1 MCRQPVSGSGSVS
14 EPVPVETPN
23 QDHSLEVKL
32 RLKVSGLAVLWT
44 PGFCMVVCRAAFNG
58 LMLTT
63 ELINSLFDSA
73 LPEPSH
79 WESRYP
85 ARELPSGAIVTRFAP
100 SPTGFLHTGGVYV
113 ATLGKNLAH
122 HSAGSYFVRIEDTDQ
137 AREVPGSREQFAIA
151 FKYFDIESDESDSNS
166 KWGPYE
172 QSKRELI
179 YHTYARELMRRGH
192 AYPCFCTREE
202 LARMTEEQNAA
213 KVQTGYYGSWAR
225 CRNLSQEEVVSRL
238 EAGKPYTIRFRSP
251 DGPPRRVE
259 FVDLI
264 RGRIEHQDNVND
276 VVLLKG
282 SDQSPRLP
290 TYHFAHVIDDTLM
303 RVNVVLRG
311 EEWISSVPVH
321 LQLFNALDWEPIPYA
336 HIAPLMKFD
345 GSSRRK
351 LSKRKDNEADV
362 AFYMSSGYPAGAVL
376 HYLRGLANSRFAEMT
391 FAESASSALSLSEC
405 GVAGPI
411 FDLVKLESISR
422 EYIAQLPTEE
432 ALESLL
438 TWAREHD
445 PELAE
450 IISRNMLLAERI
462 FDAERQ
468 PGVQRKDLAKWDE
481 FRPRYG
487 LYFNELFAVVTDP
500 ADPRFAPVAPE
511 MVVKLLEDFADKYQH
526 APDKEAWF
534 EQIRSLAA
542 AHGFAPTAGQFKK
555 DPGSFA
561 GSIAH
566 VSNVIRIALTGLT
579 TSPELFLVAHNI
591 GEEEL
596 LRRVR
601 AVNRK

>member
-1 MCRQPVSGSGSVS
+1 
-14 EPVPVETPN
+14 
-23 QDHSLEVKL
+23 
-32 RLKVSGLAVLWT
+32 
-44 PGFCMVVCRAAFNG
+44 
-58 LMLTT
+58 MLTT
-63 ELINSLFDSA
+63 EFINTLFA
-73 LPEPSH
+73 AELPEPSH

-85 ARELPSGAIVTRFAP
+85 PRELRSGAIVTRFAP

-122 HSAGSYFVRIEDTDQ
+122 HSKGSYFVRIEDTDQ
-137 AREVPGSREQFAIA
+137 AREVAGSREQFARA
-151 FKYFDIESDESDSNS
+151 FKYFHIESDENDSNS
-166 KWGPYE
+166 TWGPYE

-179 YHTYARELMRRGH
+179 YHTYARQLLRSNH

-202 LARMTEEQNAA
+202 LAQMTEEQTAA
-213 KVQTGYYGSWAR
+213 KLQTGYYGSWAR
-225 CRNLSQEEVVSRL
+225 CRNLSQEEVMSSVQ
-238 EAGKPYTIRFRSP
+238 AGKPYTIRFRSP

-276 VVLLKG
+276 VVLLKS

-290 TYHFAHVIDDTLM
+290 TYHFAHVVDDTLM
-303 RVNVVLRG
+303 RVTVVLRG

-321 LQLFNALDWEPIPYA
+321 LQLFGALGFAPIPYA

-345 GSSRRK
+345 GASRRK

-362 AFYMSSGYPAGAVL
+362 AYYMQSGYPAGAVL
-376 HYLRGLANSRFAEMT
+376 HYLRGLANSSFAEMT
-391 FAESASSALSLSEC
+391 FEESARSALSLSEC
-405 GVAGPI
+405 GVVGPI

-445 PELAE
+445 PELAV
-450 IISRNMLLAERI
+450 ILSHNLPLARRI
-462 FDAERQ
+462 FTAERQ
-468 PGVQRKDLAKWDE
+468 PGVQRKDLAKWNE
-481 FRPRYG
+481 FRERYG
-487 LYFNELFAVVTDP
+487 LYFQELFTLVTDP
-500 ADPRFAPVAPE
+500 TDERFAPVQPE
-511 MVVKLLEDFADKYQH
+511 MVLKLAQDFAQNYQH
-526 APDKEAWF
+526 VPDKEGWF
-534 EQIRSLAA
+534 EQIRQLAA

-555 DPGSFA
+555 DPSRFS

-566 VSNVIRIALTGLT
+566 VSNVVRIALTGLT

-601 AVNRK
+601 AVTPR

>member
-1 MCRQPVSGSGSVS
+1 
-14 EPVPVETPN
+14 
-23 QDHSLEVKL
+23 
-32 RLKVSGLAVLWT
+32 
-44 PGFCMVVCRAAFNG
+44 
-58 LMLTT
+58 MLTA
-63 ELINSLFDSA
+63 ELINSLFAPD

-85 ARELPSGAIVTRFAP
+85 ARQLTDGAIVTRFAP

-113 ATLGKNLAH
+113 ATLGKNLAL

-137 AREVPGSREQFAIA
+137 AREVAGSREQFARA
-151 FKYFDIESDESDSNS
+151 FKYFDIESDENDSNS
-166 KWGPYE
+166 KYGPYE
-172 QSKRELI
+172 QSKRELS
-179 YHTYARELMRRGH
+179 YHTYARELLRSDQ

-202 LARMTEEQNAA
+202 LAQMTEQQNAA
-213 KVQTGYYGSWAR
+213 KLQTGYYGSFAR
-225 CRNLSQEEVVSRL
+225 CRNLSHEEVSSRL

-251 DGPPRRVE
+251 EGSSGRVE
-259 FVDLI
+259 FIDLI

-276 VVLLKG
+276 VVLLKS

-290 TYHFAHVIDDTLM
+290 TYHFAHVVDDTLM

-321 LQLFNALDWEPIPYA
+321 LQLFNALGFKPIPYA

-362 AFYMSSGYPAGAVL
+362 AYYMQSGYPAGAVL

-391 FAESASSALSLSEC
+391 FEESATSALSLSDC

-422 EYIAQLPTEE
+422 EYIAHLPTGE

-445 PELAE
+445 PEMAQIVSSNLPLAQ
-450 IISRNMLLAERI
+450 RI

-481 FRPRYG
+481 FRGRYG
-487 LYFNELFAVVTDP
+487 LYFRELFTAVTDP
-500 ADPRFAPVAPE
+500 SDPRFAPVEPD
-511 MVVKLLEDFADKYQH
+511 MVVKLAQAFADSYQH
-526 APDKEAWF
+526 VQDKEGWF
-534 EQIRSLAA
+534 EQIRRLADA
-542 AHGFAPTAGQFKK
+542 NGFAPTAGQFKK
-555 DPGSFA
+555 NPSAFA

-566 VSNVIRIALTGLT
+566 VSNVIRIALTGMT

-601 AVNRK
+601 AVIP